1 MTTHTNVAFE
11 LLSVETVV
19 QNNNPAPLSLQNGD
33 VMVNGKVQ
41 ESPDED
47 PGCHIHLKGQMLFM
61 DEWQSMVY
69 LATPM

>member
-11 LLSVETVV
+11 LLSIEAVV
-19 QNNNPAPLSLQNGD
+19 QNNNPAILNLQNGEAL
-33 VMVNGKVQ
+33 VNGKDKD
-41 ESPDED
+41 SADD
-47 PGCHIHLKGQMLFM
+47 GCHIHLKGQMLFM

>member
-1 MTTHTNVAFE
+1 
-11 LLSVETVV
+11 
-19 QNNNPAPLSLQNGD
+19 
-33 VMVNGKVQ
+33 VMVNGKDQ
-41 ESPDED
+41 ESPDEH

>member
-11 LLSVETVV
+11 LLSIEAVV
-19 QNNNPAPLSLQNGD
+19 QNNNPAILNLQNGE
-33 VMVNGKVQ
+33 VMVNGKDQ
-41 ESPDED
+41 DSADEESA
-47 PGCHIHLKGQMLFM
+47 CHIHLKGQMLFM

>member
-11 LLSVETVV
+11 LLSIETVV
-19 QNNNPAPLSLQNGD
+19 QNNNPAPLSLQNGE
-33 VMVNGKVQ
+33 VMVNGKDQ
-41 ESPDED
+41 ESPDEH

>member
-11 LLSVETVV
+11 LLSIEAVV
-19 QNNNPAPLSLQNGD
+19 QNNNPAILNLQNGEAL
-33 VMVNGKVQ
+33 VNGKDKH
-41 ESPDED
+41 STDD
-47 PGCHIHLKGQMLFM
+47 DSGCHIHLKGQMLFM